1 MPALLIVCHAFESPD
16 YKSVIILTQILGT
29 IQKQRE
35 HIVGFGYKK
44 TAATKNYA
52 LRVLVES

>member
-1 MPALLIVCHAFESPD
+1 MPASLIVCHAFESPD
-16 YKSVIILTQILGT
+16 YKCVIILTQILGT

-35 HIVGFGYKK
+35 HIVGCSYRK

-52 LRVLVES
+52 LIECW